1 MAIKVNNLSTL
12 LSKKFDE
19 QRWIIE
25 DLIPQDGFVILSA
38 APASCK
44 TWLMLEMAKNVAQGE
59 KFLGQFKTDQT
70 GVLII
75 DEESG
80 ERLLQERIRLLQT
93 DENLPI
99 YYLSRAS
106 RKMDEEYA
114 HDILETCHENG
125 IKLVMFDSLI
135 RFHSA
140 DENASSQMSQ
150 VLDCFKKLAD
160 KGISCL
166 VLHHNKKKTKLDD
179 SSGGDL
185 MRGSSDILA
194 SCDIHMVV
202 KKGDGKVTISQTK
215 NRYRDEIRPI
225 DTRFEAGNNKV
236 EFCFL
241 GYEKT
246 KEEWKSILKE
256 QVFNF
261 AKDNPNLKKTELVSK
276 FCEIND
282 TAGKTRISN
291 LVNEML
297 KEGLWFIEAKG
308 PKNAKYITAINE
320 KNMLRKNIP
329 DDCGF

>member
-1 MAIKVNNLSTL
+1 MTIKVNNLSTL

-44 TWLMLEMAKNVAQGE
+44 TWLMLEMAKKVAQGE
-59 KFLGQFKTDQT
+59 KFLGQFETDQT
-70 GVLII
+70 GVLIV

-99 YYLSRAS
+99 YYLSRTS
-106 RKMDEEYA
+106 RKMNDEYVK
-114 HDILETCHENG
+114 DILETCREKG
-125 IKLVMFDSLI
+125 IKLAMFDSLI

-160 KGISCL
+160 KGITCL
-166 VLHHNKKKTKLDD
+166 VLHHNKKKTKMDD

-194 SCDIHMVV
+194 SCDIHMVI

-215 NRYRDEIRPI
+215 NRYSDEIRPI
-225 DTRFEAGNNKV
+225 DVKFEANNNKV
-236 EFCFL
+236 EFRFL
-241 GYEKT
+241 GYQKT
-246 KEEWKSILKE
+246 KEQWEYVYEMDIYNFTKE
-256 QVFNF
+256 
-261 AKDNPNLKKTELVSK
+261 NPNLKKTTLVRE
-276 FCEIND
+276 FCEYNDSIGKSKVSFLIN
-282 TAGKTRISN
+282 K
-291 LVNEML
+291 ML
-297 KEGLWFIEAKG
+297 KNGDLIEEKG
-308 PKNAKYITAINE
+308 DKNAKYIRVSENKDYLI
-320 KNMLRKNIP
+320 KKVP
-329 DDCGF
+329 DDWVF